1 MIDDDD
7 KPVGRDAVRAALIEA
22 TTHLIVEHGV
32 TMSVRDIAKRADVN
46 HGLVHTYFGSKDALL
61 TEAFGA
67 MIARAAAEVD
77 PSGFPPADLA
87 FRRNG
92 EIARALAR
100 VMLEVADDPF
110 PDHPILP
117 AWRSALERTRPDDTA
132 AELDQAV
139 IVATTLGLGWAL
151 FADHLCA
158 ILDIDTDG
166 VDAIERRVIDLVAD
180 IGGIPRPEAPPPPAD
195 RPAE

>member
-22 TTHLIVEHGV
+22 TTQLIVEHGV